1 MTKDEFRD
9 EMEKLDPNDVVEFGN
24 HEFIEETKIRIL
36 LEQGDFE
43 NYKIQLLNL
52 DTEEELT
59 DEQKTKVISEL
70 KELSGN
76 ELYDFFNTYAYPTSV
91 INEFSEY
98 EQEDYNRILG
108 EI

>member
-9 EMEKLDPNDVVEFGN
+9 EMEKLDSNYVVEFGN
-24 HEFIEETKIRIL
+24 HEFIETTKIRIL
-36 LEQGDFE
+36 LEQCDFE

-52 DTEEELT
+52 DPQEELT
-59 DEQKTKVISEL
+59 EDEKKEVISEL

-76 ELYDFFNTYAYPTSV
+76 ELYDFFNTYAYPSSV
-91 INEFSEY
+91 IEEFMGY
-98 EQEDYNRILG
+98 EESDFERILK